1 MRYIGGMKTLFLP
14 VIVALTFLT
23 PDVVLAKGKKHAP
36 QPPAATPIPLPSA
49 SNPVEALSPYITN
62 LEQLLS
68 FERAD
73 STANQPL
80 FTQTSGLLTTLRQS
94 LVVEQEKADAKL
106 KNMFTAAINTADLIV
121 AALNDRDA
129 ALANLKTSQSVAGG
143 QKLEAPSKKDNLA
156 QGIHG
161 GGIGKAEAVAV
172 ERDREKQFQRQAAK
186 QTGADQNAM
195 TSMAM
200 NQWNQ
205 RAAAWRQR
213 IAASFSQIK

>member
-1 MRYIGGMKTLFLP
+1 MAP
-14 VIVALTFLT
+14 VLVVVALTFLA
-23 PDVVLAKGKKHAP
+23 PGVVLAKKKGQAP
-36 QPPAATPIPLPSA
+36 QPPAATPIPLPGP

-68 FERAD
+68 FSRAD
-73 STANQPL
+73 STAKEPL
-80 FTQTSGLLTTLRQS
+80 FTQTTGLLTTLRQE
-94 LVVEQEKADAKL
+94 LVVEQEKADPKF
-106 KNMFTAAINTADLIV
+106 KNMYTAAINTADLIV
-121 AALNDRDA
+121 AAVNDREA

-143 QKLEAPSKKDNLA
+143 HKLESSSKKDNLA

-186 QTGADQNAM
+186 ETGGDQNAM
-195 TSMAM
+195 TAMAM